1 MTTGAVAVVERD
13 DLEGVD
19 AAVGIPGVVGSFIEL
34 ARSEERLDE
43 AGGQAWEGAVEL
55 AGWGSC
61 LCEALDCGCLLEGD
75 LTEGW

>member
-19 AAVGIPGVVGSFIEL
+19 AAVEIPGVIGSFVEL

-43 AGGQAWEGAVEL
+43 ADGQAWEEAVDV
-55 AGWGSC
+55 AG
-61 LCEALDCGCLLEGD
+61 
-75 LTEGW
+75 